1 MNKQQAIVFFG
12 IILAGL
18 GISLFTLNR
27 FGKKVEPDP
36 QPQPLVSSDTT
47 TPTPTPQPSTPQP
60 APAKTPEPAPAPT
73 PPPAPAMKSYDS
85 PDALMGALM
94 EKIRNRDVAGFVE
107 LAGPEAISPAIRPQV
122 ESLLKDPT
130 WSPHPEKPVS
140 ELAKTPDS
148 VRWAIHLERAAGAA
162 APGAPTSN
170 PTGTATSTDL
180 YADLGSS
187 LDKKVWEVKKIAL
200 PFDFAAKTGIAP
212 GTAPMPPGE
221 PKPGQPATPGATPTQ
236 PGNAPMPAPQ
246 MPVDGTDAL
255 TLAHAFSQ
263 AVVERNFDLARQLTD
278 RERVTDERV
287 AALMIAVEEGAFR
300 LREDKPL
307 VVTLARNDLTWVL
320 TRVESGTAASEFA
333 LEMGKAGE
341 GGDWKIHGL
350 TFSKIIASLADQAGA
365 GGVAYAPIVADP
377 KGGDSLVLYFEFDAE
392 GLSARSSR
400 QLRIVA
406 EILGRDASRKIEING
421 HADAMGTDGYN
432 ENLSNRRSASIREKL
447 IEFGVA
453 PNQIVTKAFGES
465 APRRPNFNPD
475 GTDNPDNRSQNRRA
489 EVYLDF

>member
-27 FGKKVEPDP
+27 FGKKVEADP
-36 QPQPLVSSDTT
+36 APQPLASVDAAKSA
-47 TPTPTPQPSTPQP
+47 PTPEPPAPQP
-60 APAKTPEPAPAPT
+60 APPKAPEPAPAP
-73 PPPAPAMKSYDS
+73 APAMKTYDS
-85 PDALMGALM
+85 PNALMGALM
-94 EKIRNRDVAGFVE
+94 EKIRNRDIAGFIE

-122 ESLLKDPT
+122 ESLLKDPA
-130 WSPHPEKPVS
+130 WSPNAEKPVS
-140 ELAKTPDS
+140 ELAKAPDS
-148 VRWAIHLERAAGAA
+148 VRWAIHLERAASDA
-162 APGAPTSN
+162 APGAPANSQ
-170 PTGTATSTDL
+170 AQAVTSTDL
-180 YADLGSS
+180 YADLGAS

-212 GTAPMPPGE
+212 GAAPMPPGE
-221 PKPGQPATPGATPTQ
+221 AKPGQPAAPGTAPTA
-236 PGNAPMPAPQ
+236 PGQAPMPTPQ

-278 RERVTDERV
+278 RERITDERV

-300 LREDKPL
+300 LRENEPM

-320 TRVESGTAASEFA
+320 TRVESGSAASEFFI
-333 LEMGKAGE
+333 EMGKAADGA
-341 GGDWKIHGL
+341 DWKIHGL
-350 TFSKIIASLADQAGA
+350 TFSKLIAALADDAGA

-377 KGGDSLVLYFEFDAE
+377 KGGDSLVLYFEFDEE

-400 QLRIVA
+400 QLRIVS
-406 EILGRDASRKIEING
+406 EILGRDASRRIEING
-421 HADAMGTDGYN
+421 HADAMGTDDYN
-432 ENLSNRRSASIREKL
+432 ENLSNRRSASIRQKL
-447 IEFGVA
+447 IEFGVS